1 MSDTNFNF
9 TPLFIL
15 GFDTDTTCH
24 KSTKPKIHQWSEM
37 YFQTTGGNALLT
49 CRSAGPH
56 EIFWIGP
63 NGKPVDIK
71 GKKYQVRDLVA
82 MRHFKILQV
91 GYHLILLNTP
101 LHLQMTS
108 QGDLIVRNLSFEDMG
123 NFQCL
128 VKNIHGSD
136 MIETFVYPL
145 ATES

>member
-1 MSDTNFNF
+1 MLDTKFNF
-9 TPLFIL
+9 TPLFFL

-71 GKKYQVRDLVA
+71 GKKYKVRDLVA
-82 MRHFKILQV
+82 MRHF
-91 GYHLILLNTP
+91 NT
-101 LHLQMTS
+101 QINIAS
-108 QGDLIVRNLSFEDMG
+108 WVSFD
-123 NFQCL
+123 
-128 VKNIHGSD
+128 I
-136 MIETFVYPL
+136 
-145 ATES
+145 A

>member
-1 MSDTNFNF
+1 
-9 TPLFIL
+9 
-15 GFDTDTTCH
+15 
-24 KSTKPKIHQWSEM
+24 M

-71 GKKYQVRDLVA
+71 GKKYQVRDLVVVS
-82 MRHFKILQV
+82 HLNTKILQV
-91 GYHLILLNTP
+91 RYNSILLNTY

-108 QGDLIVRNLSFEDMG
+108 QGDLVVRNLSFEDMG

>member
-1 MSDTNFNF
+1 
-9 TPLFIL
+9 
-15 GFDTDTTCH
+15 
-24 KSTKPKIHQWSEM
+24 M

-71 GKKYQVRDLVA
+71 GKKYQVSNLGAVIHLNA
-82 MRHFKILQV
+82 IILQV
-91 GYHLILLNTP
+91 RYYFILLNTS
-101 LHLQMTS
+101 LYLQMTS
-108 QGDLIVRNLSFEDMG
+108 QGDLVVRNLSFEDMG

>member
-1 MSDTNFNF
+1 MSDTNFNV
-9 TPLFIL
+9 TTLFIL

-82 MRHFKILQV
+82 MSHFNKYCKLGIIWYCLTHLYIYRWHPKVIWLWETYHSKIWAISNAWSKTFMAATWSK
-91 GYHLILLNTP
+91 HLFI
-101 LHLQMTS
+101 
-108 QGDLIVRNLSFEDMG
+108 R
-123 NFQCL
+123 
-128 VKNIHGSD
+128 
-136 MIETFVYPL
+136 
-145 ATES
+145 

>member
-1 MSDTNFNF
+1 MFDTNFDS
-9 TPLFIL
+9 TPLFFL

-71 GKKYQVRDLVA
+71 GKKYQVSNLGAVIHLNA
-82 MRHFKILQV
+82 IITKLQW
-91 GYHLILLNTP
+91 LILIMLNTFTDDIP
-101 LHLQMTS
+101 
-108 QGDLIVRNLSFEDMG
+108 R
-123 NFQCL
+123 
-128 VKNIHGSD
+128 
-136 MIETFVYPL
+136 
-145 ATES
+145 

>member
-1 MSDTNFNF
+1 
-9 TPLFIL
+9 
-15 GFDTDTTCH
+15 
-24 KSTKPKIHQWSEM
+24 M

-63 NGKPVDIK
+63 NGKPLDIK
-71 GKKYQVRDLVA
+71 GKKYQVRDLVLVSHLNINFA
-82 MRHFKILQV
+82 IWYHF
-91 GYHLILLNTP
+91 ILLNTS